1 MLGSIADR
9 LQAKTYCF
17 AGLFR
22 NVRADG
28 YCLPCRRS
36 RVRIPSAALLKASR
50 LRGFP
55 RSRAA
60 LASRA
65 FGDFLR
71 LLSFHRPRA
80 FLGVG
85 MRPAAGRGSGPGLT
99 AGQQPEGLVDRAAE
113 DLLELLRAVPPRS
126 STCW

>member
-1 MLGSIADR
+1 MQKVEGSNPFSRSSESLAF
-9 LQAKTYCF
+9 F
-17 AGLFR
+17 AGLSAFPG
-22 NVRADG
+22 RA
-28 YCLPCRRS
+28 RE
-36 RVRIPSAALLKASR
+36 PSI
-50 LRGFP
+50 RG
-55 RSRAA
+55 
-60 LASRA
+60 
-65 FGDFLR
+65 FLR

-80 FLGVG
+80 FLSVG